1 VSWTHEMTVLVQA
14 LLYELP
20 YPPVLH
26 TSYRETEAFFARLRS
41 IEDYLMRRYAR

>member
-14 LLYELP
+14 LLYDLT
-20 YPPVLH
+20 YSPVLH
-26 TSYRETEAFFARLRS
+26 TSYRETAAFLARLRR